1 MIIVKCRLGICIFD
15 KDNSSAGENH
25 EYSRKDSKNLAD
37 TKISTRIK
45 LSVLWVVV
53 MLCYIEGDFTSFFP
67 PGGYI
72 QQSLAGKMGP
82 FPTTQITLLAGSV
95 FISIP
100 CVMVYLS
107 LVLKPKACRNL
118 CIILASF
125 YTIANAI
132 SAFTTHWAYFIFFG
146 VIESILTL
154 LIVWYAWKW
163 PNETDPLPT
172 N

>member
-1 MIIVKCRLGICIFD
+1 MAV
-15 KDNSSAGENH
+15 
-25 EYSRKDSKNLAD
+25 
-37 TKISTRIK
+37 TKKVANVPEDQKVNTRII
-45 LSVLWVVV
+45 LSALWVAV

-82 FPTTQITLLAGSV
+82 FPTTQLTLLAGSV

-100 CVMVYLS
+100 CVMVFLS
-107 LVLKPKACRNL
+107 LILKPKACRNL
-118 CIILASF
+118 CIILALL
-125 YTIANAI
+125 YTIANAV

-146 VIESILTL
+146 IIESVLSL
-154 LIVWYAWKW
+154 LIIWYAWKW
-163 PNETDPLPT
+163 PNEK

>member
-1 MIIVKCRLGICIFD
+1 MD
-15 KDNSSAGENH
+15 PT
-25 EYSRKDSKNLAD
+25 KNTVNALED
-37 TKISTRIK
+37 QKVNTRIK
-45 LSVLWVVV
+45 LSVLWVTV

-82 FPTTQITLLAGSV
+82 FQTTQLTLLAGSV

-100 CVMVYLS
+100 CVMVFLS
-107 LVLKPKACRNL
+107 LILRPKVCRNL
-118 CIILASF
+118 CIILALL

-146 VIESILTL
+146 IIESALTL

-163 PNETDPLPT
+163 PNEKV
-172 N
+172 